1 MSTVGKFKKFASFK
15 IRKIVGGKDSVRIIE
30 DFILRRGADPEKCV
44 KEREADLRRWMLPL
58 RDGEELEI
66 LLEGLRTPHE
76 STIYMGVNI
85 LTVPIRGASE
95 LLAAALEVADGL
107 IGIKVSLVGHFL
119 VLSSSMSA
127 AALTLEDVE
136 HHFNLI
142 EAQEVWFRDAL
153 AAELKW
159 EEFPD

>member
-1 MSTVGKFKKFASFK
+1 MSTVGKIKKFAAFN
-15 IRKIVGGKDSVRIIE
+15 IRKIVGGKDPVRIVE
-30 DFILRRGADPEKCV
+30 EFILRRGADPSKCI
-44 KEREADLRRWMLPL
+44 KEQAADIRRWMLPL

-66 LLEGLRTPHE
+66 LLEGLKNSSE

-85 LTVPIRGASE
+85 LTVPIRGASD

-107 IGIKVSLVGHFL
+107 IGIKVSLVGNFL
-119 VLSSSMSA
+119 VLSSSLSA
-127 AALTLEDVE
+127 AALTLEEVE

-159 EEFPD
+159 EQFPD